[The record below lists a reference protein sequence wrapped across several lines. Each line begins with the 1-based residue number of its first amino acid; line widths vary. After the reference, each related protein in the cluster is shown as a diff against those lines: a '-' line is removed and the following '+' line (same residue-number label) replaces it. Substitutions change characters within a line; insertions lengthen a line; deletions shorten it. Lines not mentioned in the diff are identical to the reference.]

1 MANKRLITESDVHA
15 MARGGE
21 LVLGADVIAT
31 PAALDLAFQ
40 RGMKLIRRDGSV
52 QSASSSSTSSD
63 PLWSRM
69 LAADATY
76 VVVVK
81 SGRASV
87 SRLTDQGP
95 LAFGAGV

>member
-1 MANKRLITESDVHA
+1 MANKRLVTESDVRA

-21 LVLGADVIAT
+21 LVLGSDVIAT

-40 RGMKLIRRDGSV
+40 RGMKLSRRDGGGP
-52 QSASSSSTSSD
+52 SATASAASD

-81 SGRASV
+81 GGRANV
-87 SRLTDQGP
+87 SRMTDQGP
-95 LAFGAGV
+95 VAFGAGS